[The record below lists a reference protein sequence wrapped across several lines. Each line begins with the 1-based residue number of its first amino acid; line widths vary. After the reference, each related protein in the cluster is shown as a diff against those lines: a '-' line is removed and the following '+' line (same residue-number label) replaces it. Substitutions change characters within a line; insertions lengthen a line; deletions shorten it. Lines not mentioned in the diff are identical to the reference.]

1 MDGMLSQ
8 EEINALLGGVSDD
21 TSTESNGITLE
32 DQEKDAIGEI
42 SNICMGTAATTL
54 YSLVNQKVVIT
65 TPVVKINNWENLTS
79 NYEKPC
85 VFINI
90 FYREGIDGNNVLILK
105 EDDVKII
112 TDLMMGGDGLNPA
125 AELSELHFSA
135 ICEAMNQM
143 MGSAA
148 TSLSSMLNRKIDI
161 SPPEADL
168 VDMAGDIDTSKV
180 DAFLANDFVQVTFRM
195 TIGDLVD
202 STIMQLYPIELAEE

>member
-21 TSTESNGITLE
+21 TSTDSNSITLE
-32 DQEKDAIGEI
+32 DEEKDAIGEI

-90 FYREGIDGNNVLILK
+90 FYREGIDGNNVLILFS
-105 EDDVKII
+105 I
-112 TDLMMGGDGLNPA
+112 
-125 AELSELHFSA
+125 LSLWA
-135 ICEAMNQM
+135 IQPLIQGHP
-143 MGSAA
+143 GS
-148 TSLSSMLNRKIDI
+148 T
-161 SPPEADL
+161 
-168 VDMAGDIDTSKV
+168 
-180 DAFLANDFVQVTFRM
+180 
-195 TIGDLVD
+195 
-202 STIMQLYPIELAEE
+202 